1 MKEDKKIKR
10 ERTDDEK
17 IPDVGIRLNSAERG
31 YTNDRPEKERG
42 KLYKWLDNFWYHY
55 KWHTIIISFLVIVI
69 TVCTVQSLRTTKY
82 DMKIVYAGSKNIE
95 AQDAEAIQ
103 DLFNSIVPEDT
114 NDDGKVS
121 IALNKYYILSEE
133 QIKAGDGSYDAN
145 RNSSDLANFQSYLQ
159 TGDASIMLLEPWIY
173 KDYVP
178 KDSLCKLSELF
189 GDSIPEGAID
199 EYAVRLGDLDIY
211 GHFAL
216 KNLPSET
223 VVCLQVPLFHEKK
236 LKRSTAALYEIEQ
249 STFVAFLTYSF
260 DEQ

>member
-10 ERTDDEK
+10 ERIDDEK
-17 IPDVGIRLNSAERG
+17 IPDVDIRLGSAERG
-31 YTNDRPEKERG
+31 YSGNQPEKERG
-42 KLYKWLDNFWYHY
+42 RVYKWLDNFWYHY
-55 KWHTIIISFLVIVI
+55 KWQTIIVSFLVIVI

-82 DMKIVYAGSKNIE
+82 DMKIVYAGSKNIDAE
-95 AQDAEAIQ
+95 EAEAIQ
-103 DLFNSIVPEDT
+103 DLFNSLVPEDT

-133 QIKAGDGSYDAN
+133 QIKAGDGNYDAN
-145 RNSSDLANFQSYLQ
+145 RNSNDYSNFHSYLQ

-173 KDYVP
+173 ESVP
-178 KDSLCKLSELF
+178 KESLCKLSELF

-199 EYAVRLGDLDIY
+199 EYAVKLGDLDIY

-216 KNLPSET
+216 KNLPEDT
-223 VVCLQVPLFHEKK
+223 VVCLQIPLYHEKK
-236 LKRSTAALYEIEQ
+236 LKRSTQALYEIEQ

-260 DEQ
+260 EEQ